1 MAVVRELIG
10 VYNGDGGIRG
20 ELAYV
25 LGKLRGTTECALC
38 DITHRGI
45 RSNPQW
51 KDVVCELAVPFDLV
65 HRNERTAEVAQLTG
79 DDTPAVVAVTDEGLR
94 LVMRAADFAGAG
106 TDAAAFVQVLRERV
120 AEEGLRWA

>member
-1 MAVVRELIG
+1 MAVVRGLIG

-20 ELAYV
+20 ELAYM

-45 RSNPQW
+45 RSNPEW

-79 DDTPAVVAVTDEGLR
+79 DDTPAVVAATGDGYR
-94 LVMRAADFAGAG
+94 LVMHPGDFAG
-106 TDAAAFVQVLRERV
+106 TETSAAEFVRVLRERV
-120 AEEGLRWA
+120 AEAGLTWA